1 MERLGTPLIISGF
14 VHTRRLIIVGD
25 ILEAAEKF
33 RLCLFHRGHIARLAT
48 PDDRQCIDRASIGLV
63 ELGCLGVAKSNPV
76 SDGVA
81 VRQIGTG
88 DWRPPAIGY
97 QRTAR
102 IWGRDDRRRADTS
115 RAKQHRAERDRQAHP
130 RPGQSVS
137 HGHFPW

>member
-1 MERLGTPLIISGF
+1 MERLGTPLKIGRS

-33 RLCLFHRGHIARLAT
+33 RLCLFHRGHITRLAP
-48 PDDRQCIDRASIGLV
+48 PDDRQSIDRASIGLV
-63 ELGCLGVAKSNPV
+63 ELSGLGIAESDPV

-81 VRQIGTG
+81 LRQIGAG

-97 QRTAR
+97 QRAAR

-137 HGHFPW
+137 HDHFPW